1 MTHFLKSD
9 EKPDGYK
16 LEDILYTIRTDV
28 LTRCQK
34 ITDDHRPEAQ
44 HVLNNSIKI
53 LEHVSE
59 AIKLAEDST
68 QVLNRSFG
76 PSKSGKPRIGEE

>member
-1 MTHFLKSD
+1 MTHFLQSD

-16 LEDILYTIRTDV
+16 LEDILHTIRKDV
-28 LTRCQK
+28 ITRCQK
-34 ITDDHRPEAQ
+34 ITDDHRSEAQ
-44 HVLNNSIKI
+44 HVLNNNIEI
-53 LEHVSE
+53 LKHISD

-76 PSKSGKPRIGEE
+76 PSRSGKPRIGEE

>member
-1 MTHFLKSD
+1 MTHFLQSD

-16 LEDILYTIRTDV
+16 LEDILYTIRKDV
-28 LTRCQK
+28 LIRCQK
-34 ITDDHRPEAQ
+34 ITDDHRTEAQ
-44 HVLNNSIKI
+44 HVLNNNVKI
-53 LEHVSE
+53 LDYISE

-76 PSKSGKPRIGEE
+76 PSRTGKPRIGEE